1 MIILVKILLLVTTI
15 ASLTQLIQN
24 LFLLKITVDNKG
36 KVNDDGKG
44 RMVLTLMF
52 AVSTAVLVCIW

>member
-1 MIILVKILLLVTTI
+1 MIILVKILLLVTAI

-24 LFLLKITVDNKG
+24 LFLLKLTVDNKG
-36 KVNDDGKG
+36 KFNDDGTG